1 MNKGLAIGLG
11 VAGAA
16 VVGGIGYVLLRRGA
30 TTPAAA
36 AAAPP
41 GPRLTATAPGGRT
54 LAPPPP
60 PGLKGVLSNYTRRDG
75 GILYWNE
82 NEGMLYTQSGV
93 PYVSSPTNLIVMRNY
108 ADGSPAN
115 QLVYLKGRIPHLPNG
130 IRVMQGTP
138 IAVNALQSWS
148 PPPSPAPSGDGTYD
162 AAKAAAAAYAAELAR
177 RAEEEAKKQAAA
189 LAAKGGKALSD
200 LLGGGSSS
208 SPPPSGDGG
217 ASASAQLGYSF
228 TSGRWSG
235 RGAHQM
241 SNRPTLGFHTRMRP

>member
-1 MNKGLAIGLG
+1 
-11 VAGAA
+11 
-16 VVGGIGYVLLRRGA
+16 
-30 TTPAAA
+30 
-36 AAAPP
+36 
-41 GPRLTATAPGGRT
+41 
-54 LAPPPP
+54 
-60 PGLKGVLSNYTRRDG
+60 
-75 GILYWNE
+75 
-82 NEGMLYTQSGV
+82 
-93 PYVSSPTNLIVMRNY
+93 MRNY